1 MSYSSEPTLWTLGM
15 SLIEDAGHEP
25 FANLPPRPA
34 FSGGIAGRRSLRAA
48 PAPRSRRR
56 RRSAARAASTRPTTS
71 RRSSPRRAGTRTK
84 FLNDRAIGNEASGLT
99 QVMIQFAPGK
109 TQSLH
114 RHPGEAWLYVV
125 EGHGHS
131 FLGTA
136 PDKGE
141 HHRWKKGDLIVVDHF
156 LWHQHFNDDPVNQCR
171 LVRIHMFDSIL
182 ETMRTLMDPMVLFEE
197 AEDTLVSM
205 QELSQIQWPED
216 KRPERVMDRP
226 RSALPPGV
234 LSMHVLPADHH
245 DRDWDAIIVPREVK
259 ERLLAQALLVLQH
272 GRKLSML
279 SGLPHGLIVLAGPPG
294 TGKTTMAR
302 GLAQVAALA
311 LARQGA
317 TTLIE
322 INPHA
327 FPSDMLGESQRNVTR
342 LLTETV
348 PEIAARRP
356 FTVVLIDE
364 VESFAVRRSTAS
376 FEANPVDVHRATD
389 AVLLGIDEI
398 AKNAAVGAVRDHD
411 QLHRGGG
418 RGVPVARRP
427 GDALR
432 AARSRHDRE
441 DPRAAPSAS
450 SRCSGRRCCRWRRIA
465 ARLAELAALCEGW
478 DGRRIRKLVLAA
490 LAQRLEVARDPA
502 QLSWDDLFSAAR
514 KKGGVEWVGGGGAD
528 RRASCSP
535 TCRRS

>member
-1 MSYSSEPTLWTLGM
+1 M
-15 SLIEDAGHEP
+15 IE
-25 FANLPPRPA
+25 
-34 FSGGIAGRRSLRAA
+34 
-48 PAPRSRRR
+48 
-56 RRSAARAASTRPTTS
+56 
-71 RRSSPRRAGTRTK
+71 
-84 FLNDRAIGNEASGLT
+84 
-99 QVMIQFAPGK
+99 
-109 TQSLH
+109 
-114 RHPGEAWLYVV
+114 
-125 EGHGHS
+125 
-131 FLGTA
+131 
-136 PDKGE
+136 
-141 HHRWKKGDLIVVDHF
+141 
-156 LWHQHFNDDPVNQCR
+156 
-171 LVRIHMFDSIL
+171 
-182 ETMRTLMDPMVLFEE
+182 
-197 AEDTLVSM
+197 
-205 QELSQIQWPED
+205 
-216 KRPERVMDRP
+216 RP

-294 TGKTTMAR
+294 TGKTTLAR

-317 TTLIE
+317 TCLLE

-398 AKNAAVGAVRDHD
+398 AKNLPSVLFVTTTNFIEAVDEAFLSRADLVMRFALPD
-411 QLHRGGG
+411 RGTI
-418 RGVPVARRP
+418 ARILENSI
-427 GDALR
+427 GELALQFPELLPLTQ
-432 AARSRHDRE
+432 D
-441 DPRAAPSAS
+441 
-450 SRCSGRRCCRWRRIA
+450 A
-465 ARLAELAALCEGW
+465 ARLSELAAMCEGW
-478 DGRRIRKLVLAA
+478 DGRRLRKLILAA

-502 QLSWDDLFSAAR
+502 KLSWEDLFSAAR
-514 KKGGVEWVGGGGAD
+514 KKGGVEWVGGA
-528 RRASCSP
+528 AP
-535 TCRRS
+535 TSRELFPDVPRELMHDHDHGHGLPEHGHGPHKHTHTHQHDEDPHSHS

>member
-1 MSYSSEPTLWTLGM
+1 MS
-15 SLIEDAGHEP
+15 
-25 FANLPPRPA
+25 N
-34 FSGGIAGRRSLRAA
+34 
-48 PAPRSRRR
+48 
-56 RRSAARAASTRPTTS
+56 
-71 RRSSPRRAGTRTK
+71 
-84 FLNDRAIGNEASGLT
+84 
-99 QVMIQFAPGK
+99 V
-109 TQSLH
+109 
-114 RHPGEAWLYVV
+114 
-125 EGHGHS
+125 
-131 FLGTA
+131 
-136 PDKGE
+136 
-141 HHRWKKGDLIVVDHF
+141 
-156 LWHQHFNDDPVNQCR
+156 
-171 LVRIHMFDSIL
+171 
-182 ETMRTLMDPMVLFEE
+182 
-197 AEDTLVSM
+197 
-205 QELSQIQWPED
+205 
-216 KRPERVMDRP
+216 P

-317 TTLIE
+317 TQLLE

-327 FPSDMLGESQRNVTR
+327 FPSDMLGESQRNITR

-364 VESFAVRRSTAS
+364 VESFAVRRSSAS

-398 AKNAAVGAVRDHD
+398 AKNLPAVLFVTTTNFIDAVDEAFLSRADLVMRFALPDRDTV
-411 QLHRGGG
+411 G
-418 RGVPVARRP
+418 RILSH
-427 GDALR
+427 ALGELAVQWPALLPLASD
-432 AARSRHDRE
+432 AARIS
-441 DPRAAPSAS
+441 
-450 SRCSGRRCCRWRRIA
+450 
-465 ARLAELAALCEGW
+465 ELAALCEGW

-490 LAQRLEVARDPA
+490 LAQRLDVARDPA
-502 QLSWDDLFSAAR
+502 KLSWDDVLSAAR
-514 KKGGVEWVGGGGAD
+514 KKGGVEWAGGVALTSREMFPDVPKELMHDHDHGHGLHDHGTGSQRHTHTHQQDAAD
-528 RRASCSP
+528 SP
-535 TCRRS
+535 KLTR